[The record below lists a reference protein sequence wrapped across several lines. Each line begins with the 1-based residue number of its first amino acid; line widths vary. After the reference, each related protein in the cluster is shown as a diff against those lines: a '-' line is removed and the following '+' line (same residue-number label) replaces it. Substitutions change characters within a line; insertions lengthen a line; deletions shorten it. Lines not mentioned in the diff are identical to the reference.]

1 MKKFKITA
9 AISAFIF
16 LISACSAL
24 QQNNTKT
31 VTGTLAL
38 GHEVRSFT
46 DDADGKEYWVVDK
59 SGELMKMYKNVIGSD
74 IINSQPTKAKLKV
87 KQLPILEDGF
97 GAEYDGTYQ
106 VIEIISVINTK
117 N

>member
-1 MKKFKITA
+1 MKKLKITA
-9 AISAFIF
+9 IMSAFMF

-24 QQNNTKT
+24 QQNDTKT

-46 DDADGKEYWVVDK
+46 DDADGKEYWVIDK
-59 SGELMKMYKNVIGSD
+59 SGKLMQMYKNVIGSN
-74 IINSQPTKAKLKV
+74 IINSQPTEAKLLV
-87 KQLPILEDGF
+87 KELPILEDGF

-106 VIEIISVINTK
+106 VIEIISVTNTK